1 MKTIKS
7 IVAFALLL
15 TSTTTAFANDYA
27 LMDNY
32 PLRNDMNMAKQEQA
46 LVNDMH
52 SVITSHENN
61 NKDTLSHLKSQFTTI
76 ILGLSDGDK
85 KLNLKGTKVAVIK
98 NKIAAIQLEWSE
110 DNHLLD
116 SAVNNDMYQDE
127 AFKALT
133 KLSNA
138 LKGLNKLYSHS
149 YARYKQNSVMKS
161 LVSSYMRAQAVTE
174 TRYALNNIK

>member
-27 LMDNY
+27 LMDSY
-32 PLRNDMNMAKQEQA
+32 PLLNDMNMAKHEQV
-46 LVNDMH
+46 LVDDMH
-52 SVITSHENN
+52 LAIKNYKNN
-61 NKDTLSHLKSQFTTI
+61 SKDTLSNLKSEFNSI

-98 NKIAAIQLEWSE
+98 NKIKAIQLEWSE
-110 DNHLLD
+110 DKHLLD
-116 SAVNNDMYQDE
+116 SAVNNEMYQDE

-149 YARYKQNSVMKS
+149 YARYKQNSIMKS
-161 LVSSYMRAQAVTE
+161 LVSSYMKAQAKTE
-174 TRYALNNIK
+174 TRYALNNVK

>member
-1 MKTIKS
+1 MTTIKS

-46 LVNDMH
+46 LIKDMH
-52 SVITSHENN
+52 SSITSHENN
-61 NKDTLSHLKSQFTTI
+61 SKDTLSHLKNQFTAI

-85 KLNLKGTKVAVIK
+85 KLNLKGTKVTVIK
-98 NKIAAIQLEWSE
+98 NKIASIQLEWSE

-116 SAVNNDMYQDE
+116 SAVNNNMYQEE

-138 LKGLNKLYSHS
+138 LKGLNKLYNQS

-174 TRYALNNIK
+174 TRYALNNVK